1 MGGRLAVAYDVSM
14 TKECSPRWI
23 EVEYRRATKPG
34 RPEMGGRASSHSE
47 DKRQAINDEVIVRGL
62 EPSDVQGGPGQS
74 EYG

>member
-34 RPEMGGRASSHSE
+34 RPEMGRPGKFALR
-47 DKRQAINDEVIVRGL
+47 RQTAGH
-62 EPSDVQGGPGQS
+62 Q
-74 EYG
+74 